1 MGVKIHSLPP
11 KKYGLVTR
19 GAPRSM
25 VFIHMNLMAKA
36 HSGSYGVGRLAL
48 NKASIEQWKFLVVG
62 FPYTPSFVEVKSR
75 LLLSNIVALSCISP
89 VILAEEQ
96 GKKERPECLK
106 TGLWKEQ
113 NMDHIGWFF
122 VNLSIWRVQ

>member
-1 MGVKIHSLPP
+1 M
-11 KKYGLVTR
+11 
-19 GAPRSM
+19 
-25 VFIHMNLMAKA
+25 
-36 HSGSYGVGRLAL
+36 
-48 NKASIEQWKFLVVG
+48 VG

-75 LLLSNIVALSCISP
+75 LLLSNIVAFSCISP

-113 NMDHIGWFF
+113 NMITLDGF
-122 VNLSIWRVQ
+122 LSICLFGGFNNFGTIDSRSADLAFDL